1 MTPLLLQVLPILN
14 VALGLLLAFW
24 TLTFLLR
31 IVLTWYP
38 QIDLEQGLWR
48 VVAMPTEPLLS
59 LTRKVVAPIGGVDVT
74 PVIWVGLIS
83 LVRELLVGQ
92 QGVLS
97 LVMMRAQTLAWSG
110 QHVLLDK
117 FGVHIAAD
125 EFRAIQHLEMEI
137 NRGGNPGDG
146 AFVQCPLHSSECV
159 LTVGSPNDHLADQ
172 RAGSGPERRFV

>member
-38 QIDLEQGLWR
+38 QIALEKGLWR
-48 VVAMPTEPLLS
+48 VVAVPTEPLLS

-97 LVMMRAQTLAWSG
+97 LVLMRAQTLA
-110 QHVLLDK
+110 
-117 FGVHIAAD
+117 
-125 EFRAIQHLEMEI
+125 
-137 NRGGNPGDG
+137 
-146 AFVQCPLHSSECV
+146 
-159 LTVGSPNDHLADQ
+159 
-172 RAGSGPERRFV
+172 